1 MDDGLLTFN
10 KDSPLSTVHSPQ
22 KETQWH
28 LSLKVYGFGI
38 CLVIANRSALEVVG
52 CLYLA
57 KRRSYISDEKFSEL
71 YSKIDVSKND
81 TGINQYFKRLSC
93 GLATMD
99 R

>member
-1 MDDGLLTFN
+1 
-10 KDSPLSTVHSPQ
+10 
-22 KETQWH
+22 
-28 LSLKVYGFGI
+28 
-38 CLVIANRSALEVVG
+38 LV
-52 CLYLA
+52 